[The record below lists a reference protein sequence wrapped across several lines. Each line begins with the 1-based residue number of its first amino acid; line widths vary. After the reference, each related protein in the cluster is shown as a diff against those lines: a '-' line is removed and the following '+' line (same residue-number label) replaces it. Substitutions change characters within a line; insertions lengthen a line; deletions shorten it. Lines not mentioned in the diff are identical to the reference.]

1 MGTNVNELAG
11 FISEVQNGDWTKY
24 LKPLIGPALTGNWQG
39 VVDGLVEEA
48 GKLLPGIFP
57 NATTADYCDL
67 IAWGM
72 NALKDP
78 ETGKMNN
85 IPNEENLIPW
95 LNNALNPVEPKVYT
109 DKFYNYYL
117 DYQFNKRWGN
127 AQFTAGLTYERMQTT
142 SHTTGDHDSDNAA
155 VLCSLTISSST
166 D

>member
-1 MGTNVNELAG
+1 
-11 FISEVQNGDWTKY
+11 
-24 LKPLIGPALTGNWQG
+24 
-39 VVDGLVEEA
+39 
-48 GKLLPGIFP
+48 
-57 NATTADYCDL
+57 
-67 IAWGM
+67 M

-127 AQFTAGLTYERMQTT
+127 AQLTAGLTYERMQTT

-155 VLCSLTISSST
+155 VFVQFDDKFFDRLNISLGVRGEYYRVDDHKRKRRLKYLVIRYLFNRYSGV